1 MEVWGSDVEP
11 KRPGDYLHDGPAHS
25 HDRRAHSNAAKKI
38 QVPADPKVFRAIS
51 GSGIYTLQ
59 LRHALSPRLAT

>member
-1 MEVWGSDVEP
+1 MEVGGSDLQP

-25 HDRRAHSNAAKKI
+25 HDGRARSNAAKKI
-38 QVPADPKVFRAIS
+38 QVPVDPKVFRAIS
-51 GSGIYTLQ
+51 GSGIYSLQ